1 MPKTTKTSVKTAA
14 KAVSSPKPEKKPE
27 VKAPKA
33 MTMDQLLSQQTIH
46 PPRKGEFIDAKIT
59 NVSKKGII
67 FDIGWKSYA
76 VLGQL
81 ESQDLGSYLAYLKEG
96 DVVPVKVVVEEA
108 KDGFPVVSMRAFFEK
123 GKWDILEE
131 KHKNEEEIEVMCGDY
146 GKGGVFIEFMGVRGV
161 IPKIQLTEDLIREP
175 EKLSGQKLKV
185 KVLEVDKEK
194 NRLVVSQ
201 KASALNF
208 SYKDIREKFDAIKVG
223 EKYQAKVIGFS
234 DFGAFCEIEKI
245 EGLIPVSYT
254 HLDVYK
260 RQVLCL
266 VDQ

>member
-108 KDGFPVVSMRAFFEK
+108 KDGFPVVSMRAF
-123 GKWDILEE
+123 
-131 KHKNEEEIEVMCGDY
+131 
-146 GKGGVFIEFMGVRGV
+146 
-161 IPKIQLTEDLIREP
+161 
-175 EKLSGQKLKV
+175 
-185 KVLEVDKEK
+185 
-194 NRLVVSQ
+194 
-201 KASALNF
+201 
-208 SYKDIREKFDAIKVG
+208 
-223 EKYQAKVIGFS
+223 
-234 DFGAFCEIEKI
+234 
-245 EGLIPVSYT
+245 
-254 HLDVYK
+254 LDVYK
-260 RQVLCL
+260 RQILYDLFINIGFVAWNINRRNIHSSRCL
-266 VDQ
+266 KTWVSLLSDCWIAA